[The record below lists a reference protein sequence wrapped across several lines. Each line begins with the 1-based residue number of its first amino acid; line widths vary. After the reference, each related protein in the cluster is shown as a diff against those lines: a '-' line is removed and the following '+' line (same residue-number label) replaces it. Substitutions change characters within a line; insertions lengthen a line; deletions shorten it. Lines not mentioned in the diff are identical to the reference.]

1 MSSKYL
7 RPGPA
12 GAAIAI
18 SIALAASPAR
28 ADDASTVARAR
39 EQVESG
45 AYPDALRTLAA
56 LRANLPPGLAVE
68 AALLET
74 NAALVV
80 RGEDAGQIACAR
92 AVVAAGYDPEVA
104 RDQPPKVRVVC
115 RAAAAKERRAR
126 LDREKIVVSGLE
138 IEPIV
143 VAFQPVRLSASGS
156 RAPAWLRVVARVTSP
171 AIEGSFDLVLAP
183 SIEGPL
189 RGTLDPS
196 WIRPNSRITV
206 ELVAQD
212 RFGDLG
218 PVGKPASAAVP
229 VAEAM
234 VALGPLPSGAEV
246 SVDGTKTAAT
256 AAGDLVVTPGKHK
269 IKLELD
275 TGASAST
282 TVDIERGSVARVAL
296 APQRGGGVGV
306 HWFLGAGAL
315 AVGGVSS
322 VFLVNAASRKSEIES
337 LSQQREPGTNLPA
350 TEYSVLA
357 AKDQERKTFTAVG
370 LGLGIGAGALAITAV
385 TIALWPSREGK
396 KKPIASVVPQL
407 GLGSVGLSG
416 AF

>member
-7 RPGPA
+7 RPG
-12 GAAIAI
+12 
-18 SIALAASPAR
+18 SIAVAVIALSAVASPAR
-28 ADDASTVARAR
+28 ADDAGAVARAR

-45 AYPDALRTLAA
+45 AYADALRTLSG
-56 LRANLPPGLAVE
+56 LKQNLAPGLAVE

-80 RGEDAGQIACAR
+80 RGEDAGQAACAK
-92 AVVAAGYDPEVA
+92 AVIAAGYDPEVA
-104 RDQPPKVRVVC
+104 RDQPPKVRVIC
-115 RAAAAKERRAR
+115 RAAAVKERKAR
-126 LDREKIVVSGLE
+126 LDREKIVISGLE
-138 IEPIV
+138 IEPID
-143 VAFQPVRLSASGS
+143 VAFQPVRLSAKGS

-196 WIRPNSRITV
+196 WIRPTSHLTI

-218 PVGKPASAAVP
+218 SIGKSASAVVP
-229 VAEAM
+229 TAEAM
-234 VALGPLPSGAEV
+234 VALGPLPSGAEL
-246 SVDGTKTAAT
+246 SIDGTKAVAT
-256 AAGDLVVTPGKHK
+256 PAGDVVVTPGKHK
-269 IKLELD
+269 IKLDLES
-275 TGASAST
+275 GASAST
-282 TVDIERGSVARVAL
+282 TIEIERGSVARVAL
-296 APQRGGGVGV
+296 APQRAGGVGV
-306 HWFLGAGAL
+306 QWFLGAGAL
-315 AVGGVSS
+315 AVAGVGS

-337 LSQQREPGTNLPA
+337 LSQQREPGTSLPA

-357 AKDQERKTFTAVG
+357 QKDQERKTFGTVG
-370 LGLGIGAGALAITAV
+370 LILGISAGALAITAV

-396 KKPIASVVPQL
+396 KKPIATFTPQL
-407 GLGSVGLSG
+407 GLGSAGLGG

>member
-12 GAAIAI
+12 IAAG
-18 SIALAASPAR
+18 IALSALASPAR
-28 ADDASTVARAR
+28 ADDAGSVARAR

-45 AYPDALRTLAA
+45 AYEGALRTLAS
-56 LRANLPPGLAVE
+56 LRQDLAPGLAVE
-68 AALLET
+68 AGLLEA

-80 RGEDAGQIACAR
+80 RGEDAGQAACAR

-104 RDQPPKVRVVC
+104 RDQPPKVRVIC
-115 RAAAAKERRAR
+115 RAAAVKERKAR
-126 LDREKIVVSGLE
+126 LDREKIVISGLE
-138 IEPIV
+138 IEPID
-143 VAFQPVRLSASGS
+143 VAFQPVRLSAKGS

-183 SIEGPL
+183 SLEGPL

-196 WIRPNSRITV
+196 WIRPGARLTI

-218 PVGKPASAAVP
+218 SIGKSTSAVVP
-229 VAEAM
+229 TAEAM
-234 VALGPLPSGAEV
+234 IALGAIPSGAEV
-246 SVDGTKTAAT
+246 SIDGTKAAPSP
-256 AAGDLVVTPGKHK
+256 AGDVVVTPGKHR
-269 IKLELD
+269 IKLELES
-275 TGASAST
+275 GASAST

-296 APQRGGGVGV
+296 APQRAGGFGVQ
-306 HWFLGAGAL
+306 WFFGAGAL
-315 AVGGVSS
+315 ALGGVGS

-337 LSQQREPGTNLPA
+337 LSRQREPGTSLPA
-350 TEYSVLA
+350 TEYTVLA
-357 AKDQERKTFTAVG
+357 QKDQERKTFGTVG
-370 LGLGIGAGALAITAV
+370 LILGISAGALGITAV

-396 KKPIASVVPQL
+396 KKPIATLTPKL
-407 GLGSVGLSG
+407 GLGSAGLCG